1 MTPASAALAQ
11 EVVLSYVR
19 EELEVSP
26 QYAAERLNAGAV
38 LLDVRMAQER
48 ELFGV
53 PPGAVHWPLAV
64 VQRFRGETPNPECET
79 LSVRDRP

>member
-38 LLDVRMAQER
+38 LLDVRSRLKTAGDGISRPIGLER
-48 ELFGV
+48 SRCVGQ
-53 PPGAVHWPLAV
+53 AYNA
-64 VQRFRGETPNPECET
+64 
-79 LSVRDRP
+79 